1 MEEYD
6 FAQIEAKWQK
16 YWQDRGAFH
25 TTRVDGKPKYYC
37 LVMFPYPSGELHVG
51 HGRNYILG
59 DALMRWK
66 RKLGYNVMFPIGW
79 DAFGLPAEN
88 AALEHN
94 TSPRDWTESNIRRM
108 TAQIKA
114 WGAGFDWEREV
125 TTCDPEYYKWT
136 QLIFL
141 WMHEKGLA
149 YRKEASVNWC
159 PKCSTVLANEQV
171 IGGHCERCE
180 AEVYLK
186 RLEQWFFRITDYAE
200 ELLRDAEVLEGWPE
214 RVRMMQANWIG
225 RSEGVDIY
233 FKLDDGRD
241 IPCFTTRQ
249 DTIFGATYAVVSPDH
264 PEIESI
270 VKGTEEEAKALEFVR
285 EFRATATQRKLE
297 EVEKEG
303 VPTGRF
309 LINPVNEER
318 IPLWIANYVVGE
330 YGTGAIMAV
339 PAHDQRD
346 FEFARKYGLPIRM
359 VISPDGVA
367 KDAASLEEAHVGP
380 GVMVNSAQFDGVDNE
395 DGKAK
400 VADWMEEKGIGK
412 RCVRYKLRD
421 WLISRQRYWGTP
433 IPIVYCEKCGTVPVP
448 ETDLPVLLPEL
459 EEWKPTGESPL
470 KDLTAFVETTC
481 PSCGGPGRRETDTM
495 DTFVDS
501 TWYYL
506 RYLNPADADIPWNP
520 DEAAYWVPVDMYIGG
535 IEHAIL
541 HLLYSRFVA
550 RVFADVGYLK
560 TREPFAN
567 LFTQGMICKNG
578 VKMSKSKGNA
588 MPADDLIERF
598 GTDTVRLY
606 TLFVGPPEKDVDWID
621 RGVEGCSRFIN
632 RLWRIVV
639 MVSGFDEAGGVP
651 SAGELNEEEL
661 ALLRKAHW
669 AIKKVK
675 DDIENRFHF
684 NTAISAV
691 MELVNDMYR
700 LLSDRDAD
708 ALPDTSKRVLRF
720 AAEAGVQMISAMTP
734 HVCEEMWQKLGHS
747 TTLLYTPFPEHDE
760 SLLKTDTV
768 SVVVQVNGKLRANI
782 DVPAGASKE
791 DVERT
796 AREHES
802 VAKWLEGK
810 TVRRAV
816 YVKDKLINF
825 VVS

>member
-1 MEEYD
+1 MEEYN
-6 FAQIEAKWQK
+6 FTEIEARWQK
-16 YWQDRGAFH
+16 HWEEQGTFH
-25 TTRVDGKPKYYC
+25 TAEVEGKTKYYC
-37 LVMFPYPSGELHVG
+37 LVMFPYPSGDLHVG

-88 AALEHN
+88 CALEHN
-94 TSPRDWTESNIRRM
+94 TSPRVWTEGNIRRM
-108 TAQIKA
+108 REQINA
-114 WGAGFDWEREV
+114 WGIGFDWEREV
-125 TTCDPEYYKWT
+125 ATCDPDYYKWT

-141 WMHEKGLA
+141 WMYEKGLA
-149 YRKEASVNWC
+149 YRREASVNWC
-159 PKCSTVLANEQV
+159 PDCNTVLANEQV

-200 ELLRDAEVLEGWPE
+200 ELLKDAEDLEGWPE
-214 RVRMMQANWIG
+214 RVRTMQANWIG
-225 RSEGVDIY
+225 RSEGVDIH

-249 DTIFGATYAVVSPDH
+249 DTIFGATYAVISPDH

-270 VKGTEEEAKALEFVR
+270 VKGTSEEARAMDFIK

-303 VPTGRF
+303 VFTGRY

-346 FEFARKYGLPIRM
+346 FEFAGKYGLPIRM
-359 VISPDGVA
+359 VISPDGES
-367 KDAASLEEAHVGP
+367 KDASTMDAAYVES
-380 GVMVNSAQFDGVDNE
+380 GVMVNSDRFDGLDNE
-395 DGKAK
+395 TGKVK
-400 VADWMEEKGIGK
+400 IADYMEEKGIGS

-433 IPIVYCEKCGTVPVP
+433 IPIIYCEKCGTVPVP
-448 ETDLPVLLPEL
+448 ESDLPVLLPEL
-459 EEWKPTGESPL
+459 DEWKPTGESPL
-470 KDLTAFVETTC
+470 KDLSSFVETTC
-481 PSCGGPGRRETDTM
+481 PACGAQARRETDTM

-506 RYLNPADADIPWNP
+506 RYLDPADSEKPWDPHAAD
-520 DEAAYWVPVDMYIGG
+520 YWVPVDMYIGG

-550 RVFADVGYLK
+550 RVFADVNYLN

-578 VKMSKSKGNA
+578 AKMSKSKGNA
-588 MPADDLIERF
+588 IPADDLIQRF

-606 TLFVGPPEKDVDWID
+606 TLFVGPPEKDVEWID

-632 RLWRIVV
+632 RLWRVV
-639 MVSGFDEAGGVP
+639 DTVSAFKAGDGLAP
-651 SAGELNEEEL
+651 EDLSPDEL

-675 DDIENRFHF
+675 EDIEGKFHF

-700 LLSDRDAD
+700 LMPKGAGEM
-708 ALPDTSKRVLRF
+708 PDTTKAVMRF
-720 AAEAGVQMISAMTP
+720 AAEAGVQMISPMTP
-734 HVCEEMWQKLGHS
+734 HVCEEMWRKLGHS
-747 TTLLYTPFPEHDE
+747 GMLLETPFPEHDE
-760 SLLKTDTV
+760 ALLKTETV
-768 SVVVQVNGKLRANI
+768 NIVVQVNGKLRGNI
-782 DVPAGASKE
+782 GVPAGAGRE
-791 DVERT
+791 EVEKA
-796 AREHES
+796 AREQES
-802 VAKWLEGK
+802 IAKWLEGK
-810 TVRRAV
+810 TVRKAV
-816 YVKDKLINF
+816 FVKDRLINF
-825 VVS
+825 VVL